1 MGAYGNSDFAF
12 VYYQP
17 CMRPLELR
25 TSQSPFSLR
34 WSGQSYLSRAV
45 WVWSSEV
52 TIGVVLLRTWALYW
66 WFKALLKV
74 TGLLAAYSA
83 LSAFDYLIGASVVL
97 RFVSQVCV
105 TSGIVNAIGLLICVD
120 W

>member
-1 MGAYGNSDFAF
+1 M
-12 VYYQP
+12 
-17 CMRPLELR
+17 
-25 TSQSPFSLR
+25 
-34 WSGQSYLSRAV
+34 
-45 WVWSSEV
+45 V
-52 TIGVVLLRTWALYW
+52 TIGVILLRTWALYW